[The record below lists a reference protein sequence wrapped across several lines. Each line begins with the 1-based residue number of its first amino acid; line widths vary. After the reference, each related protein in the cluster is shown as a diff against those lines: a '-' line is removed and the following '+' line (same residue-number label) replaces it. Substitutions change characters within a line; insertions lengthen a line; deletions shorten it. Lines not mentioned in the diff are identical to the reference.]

1 MLYIYIYIYYLP
13 LFGQANNRW
22 VRERPISN
30 TVVTCAAGVRLHLII
45 LYAFC
50 RVTDNMIDSEQDAG
64 RKERKLSLIERFI
77 DELFADRRSDYE
89 VRPAPPVRGLDIDWT
104 PYRVELADE
113 ELSCFRAL
121 SRISFYLPRK
131 PFYELLEG
139 YRWDVAGKPIL
150 TEDDL
155 LLYSSHVASSV
166 GVLCVY
172 VMVYNSGSN
181 HCALTGR
188 DFVLQRARQMGQVRR
203 RTARVFF
210 IRALSRALSIAQIV
224 Q

>member
-1 MLYIYIYIYYLP
+1 M
-13 LFGQANNRW
+13 
-22 VRERPISN
+22 SN
-30 TVVTCAAGVRLHLII
+30 TAVACAAGIRLHLII

-89 VRPAPPVRGLDIDWT
+89 VRPAPPARDPDIDWT
-104 PYRVELADE
+104 PYQMELTDE

-131 PFYELLEG
+131 PFHELLDG
-139 YRWDVAGKPIL
+139 YRWDMAGKQVL
-150 TEDDL
+150 NEDDL
-155 LLYSSHVASSV
+155 LLYSNHVAGSV
-166 GVLCVY
+166 GALCVY
-172 VMVYNSGSN
+172 VMVYNSGGN

-188 DFVLQRARQMGQVRR
+188 DFVLQRARQMGQVRSG
-203 RTARVFF
+203 VFY
-210 IRALSRALSIAQIV
+210 SRFETHWVTLK
-224 Q
+224 